1 MYRLEYLSSLGI
13 KRFFRVREWYTLSKY
28 DLTPITLSI
37 PISYL
42 NPGSRWTEKAA
53 QIFNCPNSRQTLDF
67 GIMSA
72 VFSVYIEPSSQ
83 LLFLTPITPQIK
95 RILPLLL

>member
-13 KRFFRVREWYTLSKY
+13 KRFFRVREWCTLSKY

-42 NPGSRWTEKAA
+42 NPRVKVDRKSSTNF
-53 QIFNCPNSRQTLDF
+53 QL
-67 GIMSA
+67 
-72 VFSVYIEPSSQ
+72 SQ
-83 LLFLTPITPQIK
+83 LKADIGFWNNEC
-95 RILPLLL
+95 RIFRLHRA